1 MPAHSSFPRTMAG
14 VALLAVSTFPRAA
27 DGQQIPASGG
37 ASDWSAVE
45 TALGRK
51 GAMQPAGVIKF
62 GFPRTDLTV
71 KIGAVT
77 LAPALAL
84 GSWVAFEHTADGK
97 AMAMGDLVLT
107 DAEVGP
113 VMATLQQNGV
123 EQSAL
128 HNHLLEESPH
138 VMYMHIMANG
148 DAATIARAIRAALEK
163 SSTPL
168 GQPGATAAAS
178 AAGLDTQALAAALG
192 VHGKLNGRVYQVA
205 VPRSETISE
214 MGATVP
220 PAMGVAT
227 SINFQPTTP
236 GKAAVTGDF
245 VLLGSEV
252 NPVIRALRDHGIQVT
267 ALHSHLI
274 DETPRL
280 YFMHYWANDDALSL
294 AKGLRAALDRTA
306 SKKN

>member
-1 MPAHSSFPRTMAG
+1 MLVRSTRRPAAVVLSLVVVVSSSA
-14 VALLAVSTFPRAA
+14 AAHAQRASSA
-27 DGQQIPASGG
+27 A
-37 ASDWSAVE
+37 ADWSAVE

-51 GAMQPAGVIKF
+51 GAMQPGNVIKF
-62 GFPRTDLTV
+62 SFPRSDLAVTV
-71 KIGAVT
+71 GGVT

-84 GSWVAFEHTADGK
+84 GSWVAFERGSDGK
-97 AMAMGDLVLT
+97 AIAMGDLVLT

-113 VMATLQQNGV
+113 VMRSLQQNGV

-138 VMYMHIMANG
+138 VMYMHIMAHG
-148 DAATIARAIRAALEK
+148 DAAAIARAIHTGLAQSA
-163 SSTPL
+163 TPL
-168 GQPGATAAAS
+168 GEPGPPAAPS
-178 AAGLDTQALAAALG
+178 AGGLDTAAVAAALG
-192 VHGKLNGRVYQVA
+192 VHGKLNGQVYQVA
-205 VPRSETISE
+205 VPRAETITE
-214 MGATVP
+214 MGVTVP
-220 PAMGVAT
+220 PSMGVAT
-227 SINFQPTTP
+227 SINFQPTAP

-274 DETPRL
+274 DESPRL
-280 YFMHYWANDDALSL
+280 YFMHYWANDDAVAL

-306 SKKN
+306 SKKG

>member
-1 MPAHSSFPRTMAG
+1 MPTQSKLHFTATG
-14 VALLAVSTFPRAA
+14 LALLAAWGFPANARA
-27 DGQQIPASGG
+27 QRTQSSSG
-37 ASDWSAVE
+37 ASDWTAVE

-51 GAMQPAGVIKF
+51 GAMQPGGVIKF
-62 GFPRTDLTV
+62 GFPRSDLTV
-71 KIGAVT
+71 KVGAVT
-77 LAPALAL
+77 IAPALAL
-84 GSWVAFEHTADGK
+84 GSWVAFERTADGK
-97 AMAMGDLVLT
+97 SMAMGDLVLT

-113 VMATLQQNGV
+113 VMSTLQQNGV

-138 VMYMHIMANG
+138 VMYMHILAHG
-148 DAATIARAIRAALEK
+148 DAATIARAIHAALEK
-163 SSTPL
+163 SATPL
-168 GQPGATAAAS
+168 GQPGAPPAPS
-178 AAGLDTQALAAALG
+178 AAVLDTQALATALH
-192 VHGKLNGRVYQVA
+192 VHGKLNGQVYQVA
-205 VPRSETISE
+205 VPRSETITE
-214 MGATVP
+214 MGVTVP
-220 PAMGVAT
+220 PSMGVAT
-227 SINFQPTTP
+227 SINFQPTTE

-252 NPVIRALRDHGIQVT
+252 NPVIRTLREHGIQVT

>member
-1 MPAHSSFPRTMAG
+1 MPAHSKFQRAMAG
-14 VALLAVSTFPRAA
+14 LALLATWTLPCGA
-27 DGQQIPASGG
+27 DAQRTSSSSA
-37 ASDWSAVE
+37 ASDWGAVE

-51 GAMQPAGVIKF
+51 GAMQPGGVIKF
-62 GFPRTDLTV
+62 GFPRSDLTV
-71 KIGAVT
+71 KVGAVT

-84 GSWVAFEHTADGK
+84 GSWVAFERTADGK

-138 VMYMHIMANG
+138 LMYMHIMANG
-148 DAATIARAIRAALEK
+148 DAATIARAIRAALAK
-163 SSTPL
+163 SATPL
-168 GQPGATAAAS
+168 GSPGPAAAPS
-178 AAGLDTQALAAALG
+178 AAGLDTQAIGAALG

-205 VPRSETISE
+205 VPRSETINE
-214 MGATVP
+214 MGVTVP
-220 PAMGVAT
+220 PSMGVAT
-227 SINFQPTTP
+227 SINFQPTTA

-294 AKGLRAALDRTA
+294 AKGLRAALDQTA
-306 SKKN
+306 SKKD